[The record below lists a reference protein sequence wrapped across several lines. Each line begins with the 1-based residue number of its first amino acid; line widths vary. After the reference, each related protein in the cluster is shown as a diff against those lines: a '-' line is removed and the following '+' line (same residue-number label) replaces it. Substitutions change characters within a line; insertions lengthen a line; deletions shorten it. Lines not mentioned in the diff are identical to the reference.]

1 MTKIDKLMISKA
13 TREAAKTYLSN
24 PSHALLVVGSRGSGV
39 DELVVALAMERL
51 GLQEKLQLNN
61 TPRALIIKPNKNGNI
76 SIDEIRNA
84 WQYSKVS
91 GSKGADQ
98 TKLVVINEAH
108 RLTPEAQ
115 NSLLKL
121 LEEPP
126 EYLSFILSAPT
137 TKAVLTTIDS
147 RTTKLQMAGLSK
159 GEFEDYLVQKNV
171 AKDEIDKLRLVSSGE
186 IYRALELSHLK
197 TDEGLGFAKQLLSKE
212 PFERLVAAKDF
223 MKDRNKA
230 LEIANDMYHLS
241 FIALRQSVMAE
252 KETSGWLSILH
263 ASEKTVSNLEANG
276 NVRLNLT
283 NLLAYI

>member
-1 MTKIDKLMISKA
+1 MTKIDKLMLSKS
-13 TREAAKTYLSN
+13 TIKSAKKYLSN
-24 PSHALLVVGSRGSGV
+24 PSHALLVIGSKSGGV
-39 DELVVALAMERL
+39 DELVIALAMERL
-51 GLQEKLQLNN
+51 GLVEKLQLNN
-61 TPRALIIKPNKNGNI
+61 TPRALIIRPNKNGNI

-91 GSKGADQ
+91 GSKGVDQ

-137 TKAVLTTIDS
+137 AKAVLTTIDS
-147 RTTKLQMAGLSK
+147 RTAKLQMVGLTK
-159 GEFEDYLVQKNV
+159 TEFSDYLTQKNISEG
-171 AKDEIDKLRLVSSGE
+171 EIEKLWLISSGE
-186 IYRALELSHLK
+186 VYKALEISRLK
-197 TDEGLGFAKQLLSKE
+197 SDEGLGFAKQLLSQK
-212 PFERLVAAKDF
+212 PFERLVATKDS
-223 MKDRNKA
+223 MKDRSKA
-230 LEIANDMYHLS
+230 LEIASDIYHLS
-241 FIALRQSVMAE
+241 FLALRQSVMAE
-252 KETSGWLSILH
+252 KEASGWLGILH
-263 ASEKTVSNLEANG
+263 ASEAAVSNLEANG